1 MASWETKHLRLSAS
15 GVNWWTRELAG
26 LIEAN
31 NSRDRLTRG
40 TLLPV
45 KALVHVKHEQIS
57 EPKSARIG
65 DSGPGLMPA
74 G

>member
-1 MASWETKHLRLSAS
+1 MRLSAS

-57 EPKSARIG
+57 EPKSARID
-65 DSGPGLMPA
+65 DSGLGLMPA

>member
-1 MASWETKHLRLSAS
+1 
-15 GVNWWTRELAG
+15 VNWWTRELAG

-57 EPKSARIG
+57 EPKSARI
-65 DSGPGLMPA
+65 DESGLAQVRHGGVDFGHFRAWPEQK
-74 G
+74 